1 MELNTPLTALPGV
14 GPARARSL
22 EKLGLRTVG
31 DLLGYYPRDYEDRTK
46 RYAIAQAPADTP
58 VCVSAMVAETPR
70 LSRIRKGL
78 VLTRVKVVD
87 GSAAMT
93 LTFFNQSYVRD
104 ALVPGQEY
112 IFYGRVEGDR
122 GGRQMTNPVF
132 EREDRARFTGR
143 ILPVY
148 PLTAG
153 VSNNLLAGLAQRAV
167 EECACQVAETL
178 PADLLE
184 AHDLA
189 PAEFSCRSI
198 HFPQDFDA
206 LARAKR
212 RLVFEELFTLSA
224 GLALLRQRRSGGEG
238 PAFPACDPAD
248 FYALLPFAPTEAQ
261 RRTISECAADLT
273 SGRPMNRLVQGDV
286 GSGKTAVAAACAW
299 MAFRSG
305 WQAAMMAPTEILAE
319 QHCRA
324 LSALLA
330 PAGMRVGLLT
340 GSMRAGEKKRVYAAL
355 EAGEIDFV
363 VGTHALLSGPVA
375 FRRLGLVV
383 ADEQHR
389 FGVEQRAALAAKANT
404 PDCPPEA
411 GRRLCGEGRGDSV
424 PPAANGMDGVP
435 AAGCRCG
442 EVEQRAAL
450 AAKANTPDCQ
460 PEAGR
465 RLCGE
470 GRGDSV
476 PPAANGMDGVPA
488 AACRCGEVEQR
499 AALAAKGEKKI
510 RPHVLVM
517 SATPIPRTL
526 ALIIYGDLDV
536 SVIDQ
541 LPPGRLPVKT
551 VLVGESKR
559 QRMYGFVRE
568 QIRQGRQAYIVCPA
582 IETDPESAA
591 ADLKRVVEYAEGLQK
606 QVFPDLRVGL
616 VHGRMKA
623 KDKEAAMAAF
633 ARGETHILVS
643 TTVVEVGVDVANA
656 TLMIVENADRY
667 GLSQLHQLRGRVGRG
682 EHQSWCVLVSD
693 NRSPETR
700 ARLKVLVDTADGFRI
715 AEEDLKLRGPGDFF
729 GRRQHGL
736 PALRMADLNTDT
748 RVLKEARDAA
758 VALLSA
764 DPDLSRPEHRPLQEK
779 VRRLFEENPD
789 MFN

>member
-1 MELNTPLTALPGV
+1 
-14 GPARARSL
+14 
-22 EKLGLRTVG
+22 
-31 DLLGYYPRDYEDRTK
+31 
-46 RYAIAQAPADTP
+46 
-58 VCVSAMVAETPR
+58 
-70 LSRIRKGL
+70 
-78 VLTRVKVVD
+78 
-87 GSAAMT
+87 
-93 LTFFNQSYVRD
+93 
-104 ALVPGQEY
+104 
-112 IFYGRVEGDR
+112 
-122 GGRQMTNPVF
+122 
-132 EREDRARFTGR
+132 
-143 ILPVY
+143 
-148 PLTAG
+148 
-153 VSNNLLAGLAQRAV
+153 
-167 EECACQVAETL
+167 
-178 PADLLE
+178 
-184 AHDLA
+184 
-189 PAEFSCRSI
+189 
-198 HFPQDFDA
+198 
-206 LARAKR
+206 
-212 RLVFEELFTLSA
+212 
-224 GLALLRQRRSGGEG
+224 
-238 PAFPACDPAD
+238 
-248 FYALLPFAPTEAQ
+248 
-261 RRTISECAADLT
+261 
-273 SGRPMNRLVQGDV
+273 
-286 GSGKTAVAAACAW
+286 
-299 MAFRSG
+299 
-305 WQAAMMAPTEILAE
+305 
-319 QHCRA
+319 
-324 LSALLA
+324 
-330 PAGMRVGLLT
+330 
-340 GSMRAGEKKRVYAAL
+340 
-355 EAGEIDFV
+355 
-363 VGTHALLSGPVA
+363 
-375 FRRLGLVV
+375 
-383 ADEQHR
+383 
-389 FGVEQRAALAAKANT
+389 
-404 PDCPPEA
+404 
-411 GRRLCGEGRGDSV
+411 
-424 PPAANGMDGVP
+424 MDGVP
-435 AAGCRCG
+435 
-442 EVEQRAAL
+442 
-450 AAKANTPDCQ
+450 T
-460 PEAGR
+460 
-465 RLCGE
+465 
-470 GRGDSV
+470 
-476 PPAANGMDGVPA
+476 

-623 KDKEAAMAAF
+623 KDKDAAMAAF

-656 TLMIVENADRY
+656 TLMIVENADHY

-764 DPDLSRPEHRPLQEK
+764 DPDLARPEHRPLLEK

>member
-31 DLLGYYPRDYEDRTK
+31 DLLCYYPRDYEDRTK

-78 VLTRVKVVD
+78 ELTRVKVVD

-319 QHCRA
+319 QHCRS

-411 GRRLCGEGRGDSV
+411 GRRLCGEGRGNSV
-424 PPAANGMDGVP
+424 SPAANGMDGVP
-435 AAGCRCG
+435 
-442 EVEQRAAL
+442 
-450 AAKANTPDCQ
+450 T
-460 PEAGR
+460 
-465 RLCGE
+465 
-470 GRGDSV
+470 
-476 PPAANGMDGVPA
+476 

-764 DPDLSRPEHRPLQEK
+764 DPDLARPEHRPLLEK

>member
-31 DLLGYYPRDYEDRTK
+31 DLLCYYPRDYEDRTK

-78 VLTRVKVVD
+78 ELTRVKVVD

-198 HFPQDFDA
+198 HFPQDFGA

-224 GLALLRQRRSGGEG
+224 GLALLRRRRSGGEG

-261 RRTISECAADLT
+261 RRTIAECAADLT
-273 SGRPMNRLVQGDV
+273 SGRPMNRLIQGDV

-305 WQAAMMAPTEILAE
+305 WQAAMMAPTELLAE
-319 QHCRA
+319 QHYRS

-340 GSMRAGEKKRVYAAL
+340 GSMRAGDKKKVYAAL

-389 FGVEQRAALAAKANT
+389 FGVEQRAALAAKGN
-404 PDCPPEA
+404 P
-411 GRRLCGEGRGDSV
+411 
-424 PPAANGMDGVP
+424 
-435 AAGCRCG
+435 
-442 EVEQRAAL
+442 
-450 AAKANTPDCQ
+450 
-460 PEAGR
+460 
-465 RLCGE
+465 
-470 GRGDSV
+470 
-476 PPAANGMDGVPA
+476 
-488 AACRCGEVEQR
+488 
-499 AALAAKGEKKI
+499 KI

-568 QIRQGRQAYIVCPA
+568 QIGQGRQAYIVCPA
-582 IETDPESAA
+582 IETDPERAA

-616 VHGRMKA
+616 VHGRMKG

-643 TTVVEVGVDVANA
+643 TTVIEVGVDVANA

-682 EHQSWCVLVSD
+682 KHQSWCVLVSE
-693 NRSPETR
+693 NRSPEAR

-748 RVLKEARDAA
+748 RVLKEAQDAA
-758 VALLSA
+758 VALLAA
-764 DPDLSRPEHRPLQEK
+764 DPDLSRPEHRPLLEK

>member
-46 RYAIAQAPADTP
+46 RYTIAQAPADTP

-78 VLTRVKVVD
+78 ELTRVKVVD

-319 QHCRA
+319 QHCRS

-355 EAGEIDFV
+355 EAGKIDFV

-404 PDCPPEA
+404 PDCP
-411 GRRLCGEGRGDSV
+411 
-424 PPAANGMDGVP
+424 
-435 AAGCRCG
+435 
-442 EVEQRAAL
+442 
-450 AAKANTPDCQ
+450 

-591 ADLKRVVEYAEGLQK
+591 TDLKRVVEYAEGLQK

-623 KDKEAAMAAF
+623 KDKDAAMAAF

-758 VALLSA
+758 AALLSA
-764 DPDLSRPEHRPLQEK
+764 DPDLSRPEHRPLLEK
-779 VRRLFEENPD
+779 VRRLFQENPD

>member
-78 VLTRVKVVD
+78 ELTRVKVVD

-212 RLVFEELFTLSA
+212 RLVFEDLFTLSA

-319 QHCRA
+319 QHCRS

-435 AAGCRCG
+435 AA
-442 EVEQRAAL
+442 
-450 AAKANTPDCQ
+450 
-460 PEAGR
+460 
-465 RLCGE
+465 
-470 GRGDSV
+470 
-476 PPAANGMDGVPA
+476 
-488 AACRCGEVEQR
+488 ACRCGEVEQR
-499 AALAAKGEKKI
+499 AALAAKGEKKT

>member
-78 VLTRVKVVD
+78 ELTRVKVVD

-319 QHCRA
+319 QHCRS

-355 EAGEIDFV
+355 EAGEIDLV

-411 GRRLCGEGRGDSV
+411 GRRLCGEGRGNSV
-424 PPAANGMDGVP
+424 SPAANGMDGVP
-435 AAGCRCG
+435 
-442 EVEQRAAL
+442 
-450 AAKANTPDCQ
+450 T
-460 PEAGR
+460 
-465 RLCGE
+465 
-470 GRGDSV
+470 
-476 PPAANGMDGVPA
+476 

-591 ADLKRVVEYAEGLQK
+591 TDLKRVVEYAEGLQK

-623 KDKEAAMAAF
+623 KDKDAAMAAF

-758 VALLSA
+758 AALLSA
-764 DPDLSRPEHRPLQEK
+764 DPDLSRPEHRPLLEK
-779 VRRLFEENPD
+779 VRRLFQENPD

>member
-31 DLLGYYPRDYEDRTK
+31 DLLCYYPRDYEDRTK

-78 VLTRVKVVD
+78 ELTRVKVVD

-206 LARAKR
+206 RARAKR

-319 QHCRA
+319 QHCRS

-355 EAGEIDFV
+355 EAGEIDLV

-411 GRRLCGEGRGDSV
+411 GRRLCGEGRGNSV
-424 PPAANGMDGVP
+424 SPAANGMDGVP
-435 AAGCRCG
+435 
-442 EVEQRAAL
+442 
-450 AAKANTPDCQ
+450 T
-460 PEAGR
+460 
-465 RLCGE
+465 
-470 GRGDSV
+470 
-476 PPAANGMDGVPA
+476 

-591 ADLKRVVEYAEGLQK
+591 TDLKRVVEYAEGLQK

-623 KDKEAAMAAF
+623 KDKDAAMAAF

-758 VALLSA
+758 AALLSA
-764 DPDLSRPEHRPLQEK
+764 DPDLSRPEHRPLLEK
-779 VRRLFEENPD
+779 VRRLFQENPD

>member
-58 VCVSAMVAETPR
+58 VCVSAMVAETLR

-78 VLTRVKVVD
+78 ELTRVKVVD

-319 QHCRA
+319 QHCRS

-435 AAGCRCG
+435 AAACRCG

-450 AAKANTPDCQ
+450 AAKANTPDCP

-470 GRGDSV
+470 GRGNSV
-476 PPAANGMDGVPA
+476 SPAANGMDGVPT

-623 KDKEAAMAAF
+623 KDKDAAMAAF

-758 VALLSA
+758 AALLSA
-764 DPDLSRPEHRPLQEK
+764 DPDVSRPEHRPLLEK

>member
-78 VLTRVKVVD
+78 ELTRVKVVD

-319 QHCRA
+319 QHCRS

-424 PPAANGMDGVP
+424 PPAANGM
-435 AAGCRCG
+435 A
-442 EVEQRAAL
+442 
-450 AAKANTPDCQ
+450 
-460 PEAGR
+460 
-465 RLCGE
+465 
-470 GRGDSV
+470 
-476 PPAANGMDGVPA
+476 GVPA

-499 AALAAKGEKKI
+499 AALAAKGEKKT

-758 VALLSA
+758 AALLSA
-764 DPDLSRPEHRPLQEK
+764 DPDLSRPEHRPLLEK
-779 VRRLFEENPD
+779 VRRLFQENPD

>member
-31 DLLGYYPRDYEDRTK
+31 DLLCYYPRDYEDRTK

-78 VLTRVKVVD
+78 ELTRVKVVD

-273 SGRPMNRLVQGDV
+273 SGQPMNRLVQGDV

-319 QHCRA
+319 QHCRS

-411 GRRLCGEGRGDSV
+411 GRRLCGEGRGNSV
-424 PPAANGMDGVP
+424 SPAANGMDGVP
-435 AAGCRCG
+435 
-442 EVEQRAAL
+442 
-450 AAKANTPDCQ
+450 T
-460 PEAGR
+460 
-465 RLCGE
+465 
-470 GRGDSV
+470 
-476 PPAANGMDGVPA
+476 

-656 TLMIVENADRY
+656 TLMIVENADHY

-682 EHQSWCVLVSD
+682 EHQS
-693 NRSPETR
+693 
-700 ARLKVLVDTADGFRI
+700 
-715 AEEDLKLRGPGDFF
+715 
-729 GRRQHGL
+729 
-736 PALRMADLNTDT
+736 
-748 RVLKEARDAA
+748 
-758 VALLSA
+758 
-764 DPDLSRPEHRPLQEK
+764 
-779 VRRLFEENPD
+779 
-789 MFN
+789 

>member
-31 DLLGYYPRDYEDRTK
+31 DLLCYYPRDYEDRTK

-78 VLTRVKVVD
+78 ELTRVKVVD

-261 RRTISECAADLT
+261 RRTISECAADLA

-319 QHCRA
+319 QHCRS

-411 GRRLCGEGRGDSV
+411 GRRLCGEGRGNSV
-424 PPAANGMDGVP
+424 SPAANGMDGVP
-435 AAGCRCG
+435 
-442 EVEQRAAL
+442 
-450 AAKANTPDCQ
+450 T
-460 PEAGR
+460 
-465 RLCGE
+465 
-470 GRGDSV
+470 
-476 PPAANGMDGVPA
+476 

-591 ADLKRVVEYAEGLQK
+591 TDLKRVVEYAEGLQK

-623 KDKEAAMAAF
+623 KDKDAAMAAF

-758 VALLSA
+758 AALLSA
-764 DPDLSRPEHRPLQEK
+764 DPDLSRPEHRPLLEK
-779 VRRLFEENPD
+779 VRRLFQENPD

>member
-78 VLTRVKVVD
+78 ELTRVKVVD

-261 RRTISECAADLT
+261 RRTISECAADLA

-319 QHCRA
+319 QHCRS

-435 AAGCRCG
+435 
-442 EVEQRAAL
+442 
-450 AAKANTPDCQ
+450 T
-460 PEAGR
+460 
-465 RLCGE
+465 
-470 GRGDSV
+470 
-476 PPAANGMDGVPA
+476 

-758 VALLSA
+758 AALLSA
-764 DPDLSRPEHRPLQEK
+764 DPDLSRPEHRPLLEK
-779 VRRLFEENPD
+779 VRRLFQENPD